1 MSAMLLIPASL
12 LVAWLCLHLPGWRDR
27 AARRI
32 QGGGSISR
40 MSRAMFQDPE
50 RPVADLVASK
60 DWQGVDTSPEAYA
73 EDRAEL
79 AENRLWMASR
89 MEFAEARAEG
99 GK

>member
-1 MSAMLLIPASL
+1 MDALILIAGSL
-12 LVAWLCLHLPGWRDR
+12 LVAWLCLHLPGWRER
-27 AARRI
+27 TARRI

-40 MSRAMFQDPE
+40 MSRAMFGDPE
-50 RPVADLVASK
+50 RP
-60 DWQGVDTSPEAYA
+60 VDTSPEAYA
-73 EDRAEL
+73 ADRAAL